1 MTTYYKG
8 FPQSTREEKLHMVNL
23 DELEN
28 ETKYVMPEA
37 AYYYITSN
45 TKNK

>member
-23 DELEN
+23 DELEPKQN
-28 ETKYVMPEA
+28 M
-37 AYYYITSN
+37 
-45 TKNK
+45 